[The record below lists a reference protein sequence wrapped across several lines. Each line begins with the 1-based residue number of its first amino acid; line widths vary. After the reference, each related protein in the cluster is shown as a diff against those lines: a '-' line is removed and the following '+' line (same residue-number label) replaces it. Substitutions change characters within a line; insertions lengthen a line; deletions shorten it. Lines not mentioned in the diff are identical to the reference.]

1 MPAYNVSIDELE
13 SEVGEFEQ
21 LSAEEKD
28 TLHDELLSLQ
38 GEAYN
43 ALQAQTKW
51 ADHID
56 SHKQW
61 YEWMAEDAAVSARI
75 QVLDDVVSRLQDAME
90 D

>member
-1 MPAYNVSIDELE
+1 MAAYNVFINELE
-13 SEVGEFEQ
+13 SDVGEFEQ
-21 LSAEEKD
+21 LSIEEKE
-28 TLHDELLSLQ
+28 TLHDELLALQ
-38 GEAYN
+38 GEAHN
-43 ALQAQTKW
+43 ALQAQTEW

-61 YEWMAEDAAVSARI
+61 YEWKAEDAAVSARI